1 MTKWIRSCHFPG
13 KTKRTTNKPFSW
25 TLRKAF
31 AILLT
36 VTREVAQVISKSI
49 IRFSAFLNLLIA
61 LPAMALP
68 EHTAPQ
74 EETWAQQNTFLLQ
87 LRKIQEQQNTLYVS
101 ERKATDG
108 STLRFEALLDQQNP
122 PQVSYETLV
131 VIPANQDRAKAS
143 KDYFKEKHRSFFQ
156 PLQQLIY
163 GLVLSPDYES
173 ITADLLLEQGDQL
186 RYYYRGRK
194 YGYLFGYGYK
204 PTPCAGECGKML
216 SLSVFSLPDYEQR
229 VGEERARKK
238 SEPVPLD
245 LF

>member
-1 MTKWIRSCHFPG
+1 MISKPIIRS
-13 KTKRTTNKPFSW
+13 
-25 TLRKAF
+25 F
-31 AILLT
+31 ALL
-36 VTREVAQVISKSI
+36 S
-49 IRFSAFLNLLIA
+49 LLIA
-61 LPAMALP
+61 GPVMALP

-87 LRKIQEQQNTLYVS
+87 LRKVQEQQNTLYVS

-122 PQVSYETLV
+122 PQVSHETLV
-131 VIPANQDRAKAS
+131 VIPAGQDRAKAS

-156 PLQQLIY
+156 PLQQLVY

-173 ITADLLLEQGDQL
+173 ITADLLLEQGEQL

-204 PTPCAGECGKML
+204 PVACQGDCGTLL
-216 SLSVFSLPDYEQR
+216 SLSVFSLPDYEKR
-229 VGEERARKK
+229 VTEERARKK